1 MGCDNDDSND
11 EEDRIIMGLDNES
24 DDQDN
29 DIKDKL
35 CDDVQTPLERYI
47 MKSEDINMG
56 RGKTYVL
63 KRQTYVL
70 KHKTY
75 VLKCKTYVLKL
86 HAASLNANG
95 NIHIMSIYN
104 TF

>member
-47 MKSEDINMG
+47 MKSEDIKY
-56 RGKTYVL
+56 RLIAWVKSLYVL
-63 KRQTYVL
+63 GEVMK
-70 KHKTY
+70 KTRR
-75 VLKCKTYVLKL
+75 V
-86 HAASLNANG
+86 SPN
-95 NIHIMSIYN
+95 
-104 TF
+104 